1 MTSKFRNNYKPQL
14 LGRRAAYFFVFGTNS
29 LISFF
34 LFHRLDNKADHD
46 ENRDKHYD
54 RGDYVDDR
62 MLLDEHRGKHDEEYK
77 DIACDKKTF
86 FLFECKMHACR
97 YNERIV
103 YMKARKDVSRRV
115 DRMQIIDHVEED
127 VLTVGN
133 GRSEL

>member
-1 MTSKFRNNYKPQL
+1 
-14 LGRRAAYFFVFGTNS
+14 
-29 LISFF
+29 
-34 LFHRLDNKADHD
+34 
-46 ENRDKHYD
+46 
-54 RGDYVDDR
+54 

-77 DIACDKKTF
+77 NIACDKKTF